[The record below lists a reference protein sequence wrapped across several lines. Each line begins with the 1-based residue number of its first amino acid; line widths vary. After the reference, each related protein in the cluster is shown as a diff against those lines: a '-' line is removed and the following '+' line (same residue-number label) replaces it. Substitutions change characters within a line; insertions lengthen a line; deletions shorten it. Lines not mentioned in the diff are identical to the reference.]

1 MTGTEI
7 GLVAIATL
15 LIGSADFFGG
25 IASRRSEPI
34 SVAAWSQAAGVPVLI
49 VAAIIVGGRPIGR
62 DLLIGVAAGFGA
74 AAGVSAL
81 YLGFSRSS
89 VGIVAPTAATVA
101 ATIPIVVGLVGGERP
116 DGIVAVGLVVGLAA
130 IVLVGYVPG
139 DRRHAVV
146 GLSLGAASGVG
157 FGAMVIAYAATSTD
171 SGLWSAVSGRTV
183 ATVVA
188 AAAVLV
194 MRAEPRISV
203 DARMA
208 TTLAGLLA
216 AFGMAAYVT
225 ASQTAE
231 LVVLG
236 VALGLFPTVTVVLAA
251 IALREPMLR
260 SQWVG
265 VLAAAT
271 AVALI
276 SLG

>member
-7 GLVAIATL
+7 GLVAIATI

-25 IASRRSEPI
+25 VASRRSAPI
-34 SVAAWSQAAGVPVLI
+34 SVAAWSQAVGVPVLV
-49 VAAIIVGGRPIGR
+49 VAALVVGGEPIGR

-74 AAGVSAL
+74 AVGVSCL
-81 YLGFSRSS
+81 YLGFARSS

-101 ATIPIVVGLVGGERP
+101 AALPIVVGLTSGERP
-116 DGIVAVGLVVGLAA
+116 GAVVSGGLLVGLVA

-139 DRRHAVV
+139 DRRHAAA
-146 GLSLGAASGVG
+146 GLSLGVASGSG
-157 FGAMVIAYAATSTD
+157 FGAMVIAYAATSSD
-171 SGLWSAVSGRTV
+171 SGLWSAVSGRSV
-183 ATVVA
+183 AAVVA
-188 AAAVLV
+188 GIAVVVLG
-194 MRAEPRISV
+194 AEARVSV
-203 DARMA
+203 DARSA
-208 TTLAGLLA
+208 TALAGLLA

-251 IALREPMLR
+251 IFLREPMRR
-260 SQWVG
+260 SQWAG
-265 VLAAAT
+265 VVAAAL

>member
-49 VAAIIVGGRPIGR
+49 VAAIIVGGQPIGR

-81 YLGFSRSS
+81 YVGFSRSS

-116 DGIVAVGLVVGLAA
+116 DGIVTVGLVVGLAA

-146 GLSLGAASGVG
+146 GLSLGAVAGVG

-183 ATVVA
+183 ATVLA
-188 AAAVLV
+188 AAGVLV
-194 MRAEPRISV
+194 MRAELRISV

-236 VALGLFPTVTVVLAA
+236 VALGLFPTVTVLLAA
-251 IALREPMLR
+251 IVLREPMRR

-265 VLAAAT
+265 VVAAAT